1 MSILSYMDYQLPL
14 LPSIVME
21 QHRFSNTID
30 KWPIIDIQS
39 GTRETD
45 GFEKNHRSL
54 VYFIENVY

>member
-1 MSILSYMDYQLPL
+1 MDYQLSL

-21 QHRFSNTID
+21 QHRFSNTIN

-39 GTRETD
+39 GPRETD